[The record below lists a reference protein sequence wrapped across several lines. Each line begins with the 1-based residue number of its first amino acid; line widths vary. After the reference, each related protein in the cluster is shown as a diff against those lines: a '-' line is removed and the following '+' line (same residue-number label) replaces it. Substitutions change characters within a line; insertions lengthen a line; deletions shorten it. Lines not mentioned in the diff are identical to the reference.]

1 MNKLK
6 LAALIVLLLGIVGL
20 GVGGAFVGIGF
31 AKNNQITTYLRAEKV
46 TLGLSAADIAKGRVV
61 DSLSTAQNAAQML
74 TKHRQSIAPTYND
87 LLGGQ
92 PYDPTNVK
100 EATYAQA
107 MNLQTNIYTAV
118 LAFGLAESI
127 MANGAFMLAT
137 GAALVVVSLTLFKL
151 AKKQSG

>member
-61 DSLSTAQNAAQML
+61 DSLATAQNAAQML

-137 GAALVVVSLTLFKL
+137 GAALVVVSLALFKL
-151 AKKQSG
+151 AKKQS